1 MSFDKCGHV
10 KKKVS
15 TGLYYMQACKTPLLP
30 PQELRG
36 LSKFIPRSD
45 VAVLRETAK
54 TQEPHVSH
62 YRLHLTR
69 SMLKFLTE
77 KLEKD

>member
-1 MSFDKCGHV
+1 
-10 KKKVS
+10 
-15 TGLYYMQACKTPLLP
+15 MQACNTPLLP